1 MKSAGGKSNSTTKE
15 DIHKEFFTACREG
28 NLDML
33 LDSIENGVDVNLE
46 TGFTGFVV
54 DLTSQLY
61 TDVLML

>member
-33 LDSIENGVDVNLE
+33 LDLIENGVDVNL
-46 TGFTGFVV
+46 
-54 DLTSQLY
+54 
-61 TDVLML
+61 